1 MGSEQELQQK
11 QHQVFGW
18 LLPPWCFFSSVV
30 ALHVSYAAGAR
41 SALTKQSLRAI
52 PLKCQKKSRSGGVES
67 VIYRATCFTL
77 VSPIRLSIDELFFST
92 FMLHLRFDKFL
103 HWGIECV
110 LRGFNFPLPLVLFSC
125 LRSREQPVIPCLAQM
140 VVDWWTFFQRLC
152 PIYDLTTCF
161 TLEMEIRSNNF
172 TFLFWCFLAWELL

>member
-41 SALTKQSLRAI
+41 SALTKQFPRAI

-67 VIYRATCFTL
+67 VIYRATCYTL
-77 VSPIRLSIDELFFST
+77 VSPIRLSIDELFF
-92 FMLHLRFDKFL
+92 
-103 HWGIECV
+103 
-110 LRGFNFPLPLVLFSC
+110 
-125 LRSREQPVIPCLAQM
+125 
-140 VVDWWTFFQRLC
+140 FQRLC
-152 PIYDLTTCF
+152 SIYDLTNF
-161 TLEMEIRSNNF
+161 FNGESNAYFEALIFPPPFGFVFLLESNLLYLVGCRLMNIF
-172 TFLFWCFLAWELL
+172 FNVYVPYTIWQLASLWKWNS